1 MLPHEDGGVLHL
13 TDQWICSLQVCLD
26 VCTPIE
32 RFAFLVA
39 ALCHDLEHNG
49 LNNAFHS
56 NSMSK
61 LALRYNDKNV
71 LENHHCATAF
81 EILLDKE
88 VGFMD
93 VLSTE
98 GKKVFRRI
106 VVETILCTDMAEH
119 GGQRTRLEQINEL
132 DGFGDIADNQ
142 DKRCFV
148 LVALLHTADL
158 YNPIKPDK
166 VTTAWATLLQKE
178 FNAQCDLEE
187 KLGLPSMAFMKGSG
201 PLALAKGEVGFI
213 SFVVAP
219 WYAQLVK
226 AFPKLEP
233 IKQRLGKVEQFVV
246 CLKTLM

>member
-106 VVETILCTDMAEH
+106 VVETILCKTRINQGFTWGWH
-119 GGQRTRLEQINEL
+119 TRTGKREGINPL
-132 DGFGDIADNQ
+132 LSLF
-142 DKRCFV
+142 
-148 LVALLHTADL
+148 AL
-158 YNPIKPDK
+158 
-166 VTTAWATLLQKE
+166 
-178 FNAQCDLEE
+178 
-187 KLGLPSMAFMKGSG
+187 
-201 PLALAKGEVGFI
+201 
-213 SFVVAP
+213 
-219 WYAQLVK
+219 
-226 AFPKLEP
+226 
-233 IKQRLGKVEQFVV
+233 
-246 CLKTLM
+246 